1 MIVRT
6 RLYHIFFFVVWLLI
20 GCAQDSPVL
29 YQAILDKAEQQNAA
43 YDSITNIDSIEM
55 AVKYYDKVGAA
66 NDQLRA
72 HYLLG
77 CAYRDAGEAP
87 KALECYHDAAD
98 HADTTETDFDY
109 MTLVKIHSQMAE
121 LLYYQMLPYDELKEL
136 DMMRYYAIK
145 AGNTRFAINA
155 IEHKAGAYEILNKP
169 DSIISIRQCA
179 YNEYKKH
186 GYTKE
191 AARSI
196 GPTIKELI
204 EKGDYEKAREFLSL
218 YEQESGFVKN
228 GEVDSRR
235 AVYYYHKGLYLLVTD
250 KTDSALYYF
259 RKLIVSSEMTQDN
272 VEAGYRGLYL
282 LYKKTGNKDSL
293 AKYADLCYQL
303 NSLSYAS
310 TSKEDI
316 QRMQSLYNYSR
327 SQKEAMLMKDKA
339 HKNSIYFMAALIL
352 GILASCVGI
361 VAWIVSQKKKEE
373 AINYLKSNYAHEKQN
388 LEKTK
393 NDLLKLKDEE
403 YSQLEEEKNMALAEH
418 ERRIQEYENL
428 LHIRKNKVT
437 KEELEATNIYHR
449 INYVLKSPKGEMKRN
464 DWVDLEKMF
473 DENIPTFY
481 QTLKRLY
488 PKLNKG
494 DYRLCM
500 LIRLG
505 FTPSEISFLTNIPN
519 STISMK
525 RSRFL
530 FSMFQ
535 SEGKPEEFDKRIQEI
550 S

>member
-1 MIVRT
+1 MIRT
-6 RLYHIFFFVVWLLI
+6 RIYYFSIFAVWLIL
-20 GCAQDSPVL
+20 GCTQKAPSFYDN
-29 YQAILDKAEQQNAA
+29 ILNKAEQQNAA
-43 YDSITNIDSIEM
+43 YDSITNIDSIEI
-55 AVKYYDKVGAA
+55 AVKYYDKKGTAKDRV
-66 NDQLRA
+66 RA

-109 MTLVKIHSQMAE
+109 MMLVKIHSQMAE
-121 LLYYQMLPYDELKEL
+121 LFYFQLLPYDLLKEL
-136 DMMRYYAIK
+136 DIMRYYALK
-145 AGNTRFAINA
+145 AGNTRIAINA
-155 IEHKAGAYEILNKP
+155 IERRAGAYEVLNKP

-186 GYTKE
+186 GYAKE
-191 AARSI
+191 AARAI
-196 GPTIKELI
+196 GPTIRFLI
-204 EKGDYEKAREFLSL
+204 EKSDYEKAREYLIL

-228 GEVDSRR
+228 GEVDNRK
-235 AVYYYHKGLYLLVTD
+235 AIYYYHKGLYLLATD

-259 RKLIVSSEMTQDN
+259 RKLTTLPIILQN
-272 VEAGYRGLYL
+272 HVEAGYRGLYL
-282 LYKKTGNKDSL
+282 LYKKIGNKDSL

-303 NSLSYAS
+303 NGLSYAS
-310 TSKEDI
+310 TSKEEI

-327 SQKEAMLMKDKA
+327 SQKETMLMKDEA
-339 HKNSIYFMAALIL
+339 NKNRLYFMIALVL
-352 GILASCVGI
+352 GILAACAGF
-361 VAWIVSQKKKEE
+361 VAWIFAGQEKKE
-373 AINYLKSNYAHEKQN
+373 AINNLKNNYVHEKQN

-403 YSQLEEEKNMALAEH
+403 YTQLKEEKNIALAEH

-428 LHIRKNKVT
+428 LHLRKDRMT
-437 KEELEATNIYHR
+437 REELEATNIYHR
-449 INYVLKSPKGEMKRN
+449 IKHILKMPNGKMKRD
-464 DWVDLEKMF
+464 DWKDLEQMI

-481 QTLKRLY
+481 QTLKRLC

-505 FTPSEISFLTNIPN
+505 FTPSEISFLTNTPN

-525 RSRFL
+525 RSRLL

-535 SEGKPEEFDKRIQEI
+535 SEGKPEDFDKRIQEI